1 LCYDTYNIF
10 LLFFNTRFVHGCF
23 AMLITVDPFEDVLST
38 IISWLK
44 KILKICFWPEFIV
57 ILCAL

>member
-1 LCYDTYNIF
+1 MI
-10 LLFFNTRFVHGCF
+10 FFNFAPNGAERFVHGCF